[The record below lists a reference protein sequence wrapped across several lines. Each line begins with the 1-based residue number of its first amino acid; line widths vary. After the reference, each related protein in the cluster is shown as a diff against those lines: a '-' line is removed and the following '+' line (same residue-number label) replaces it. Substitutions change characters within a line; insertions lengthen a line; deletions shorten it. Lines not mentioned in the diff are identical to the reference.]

1 MCALISWAEED
12 VMGNQLFDVAGKV
25 ALVTGG
31 AQGMGRMIAHALVA
45 AGARVYITSRNA
57 EGAEQAAAEL
67 RELHQG
73 ECYGVGADL
82 STPEAAVA
90 LATEL
95 KSREPRLDILVNNA
109 GKTWG
114 APLESFPD
122 EAWASVMA
130 VNVQGPFTLV
140 RELLPLLDSAASA
153 ESPARVII
161 IGSVAGLKVEPLP
174 AYSYV
179 ASKAAV
185 HHLSR
190 ALATDLASHNITVN
204 AIVPGYF
211 PTKMTAHIRKQDE
224 EAAALAKRIPL
235 GRLGTPEDIGGLCLF
250 LASRAGAYVTGALLP
265 LDGGL
270 SGCN

>member
-1 MCALISWAEED
+1 
-12 VMGNQLFDVAGKV
+12 MGKQLFDVAGKV

-31 AQGMGRMIAHALVA
+31 ASGMGRMIAETLVA
-45 AGARVYITSRNA
+45 AGVRVYITSRDG
-57 EGAEQAAAEL
+57 EKAEQAAAEM
-67 RELHQG
+67 REQCRG
-73 ECYGVGADL
+73 ECHGIGADL
-82 STPEAAVA
+82 VSPEAAVA
-90 LATEL
+90 LAAEL
-95 KSREPRLDILVNNA
+95 KHREPKLDLLVNNA

-114 APLESFPD
+114 APIESFPD
-122 EAWASVMA
+122 EAWTSVMA

-140 RELLPLLDSAASA
+140 RELLPLLSAAASP
-153 ESPARVII
+153 EDPARIII
-161 IGSVAGLKVEPLP
+161 IGSVAGLMIEPIP

-190 ALATDLASHNITVN
+190 VLAHDLAPRHITVN

-211 PTKMTAHIRKQDE
+211 PTKMTAHIRKQDDQ
-224 EAAALAKRIPL
+224 AAALAARIPL
-235 GRLGTPEDIGGLCLF
+235 GRMGSPEDIGGFCVF

-270 SGCN
+270 SGCR